1 MPASRAHEAIRELTA
16 IGDELKKLPPSKAVW
31 DMQLFA
37 PRDDSRLPV
46 NRNASNLAE
55 YFVTKS
61 NQPLLSA
68 VQDWALRTRA
78 GMGSSDLR
86 PGLTQ
91 QRRFQ
96 FLVLI
101 GGGLVWWALGYRFF
115 PNAIMVPAGSHDN
128 HGPLI
133 WPMGLIGVFIG
144 IAGFFT

>member
-101 GGGLVWWALGYRFF
+101 GGGLVWCALGYRFF
-115 PNAIMVPAGSHDN
+115 PNAIMLPAGSHDN

-133 WPMGLIGVFIG
+133 CRWG
-144 IAGFFT
+144 